1 MEKFIFIQVR
11 HQFLPLDSLC
21 MYNVH
26 PAYIFLSYP
35 FKVEEVEEVEMEE
48 EEMEEEEMEEIELSS
63 DEEDEDND
71 VALIVLK
78 RPPVTERIVEEV
90 EVRIF

>member
-1 MEKFIFIQVR
+1 
-11 HQFLPLDSLC
+11 

-35 FKVEEVEEVEMEE
+35 FKVEEVEEV
-48 EEMEEEEMEEIELSS
+48 EMEEEEMEEIELSS